1 MLQFDSHRA
10 RVLVVDD
17 DPMVLDIVTT
27 RLSLAGCT
35 TYSARDGLAAI
46 ERLRD
51 IRPTA
56 MVLDIN
62 MPGLDGF
69 GVLKHMKAT
78 GVIQSIATLV
88 LTARNRPEDVKLA
101 VTLGARDYLSK
112 PFKYEQ
118 LLIRM
123 ARLLRNRAP
132 KPAGPSASIR
142 MPPPPLR

>member
-1 MLQFDSHRA
+1 MLQFDPQRA

-27 RLSLAGCT
+27 RLSVAGCT
-35 TYSARDGLAAI
+35 TYSARDGLAAL

-69 GVLKHMKAT
+69 GVLKHMKTT

-112 PFKYEQ
+112 PFKDEQ
-118 LLIRM
+118 LLVRM
-123 ARLLRNRAP
+123 ARLLRNRPA
-132 KPAGPSASIR
+132 KPTGAGTR
-142 MPPPPLR
+142 PLFLN